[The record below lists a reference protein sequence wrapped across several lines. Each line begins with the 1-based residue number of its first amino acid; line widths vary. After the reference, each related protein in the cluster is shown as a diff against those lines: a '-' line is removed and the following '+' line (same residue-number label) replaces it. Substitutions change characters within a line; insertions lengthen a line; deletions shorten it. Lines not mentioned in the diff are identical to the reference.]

1 MSDLRL
7 RARSVTEI
15 VDAAFQLYKRD
26 PLEYILVTAL
36 SYAPLIVAQL
46 IFLRGML
53 TLKGAAAAAVASASL
68 VIGIVSLF
76 VYALMLAVLS
86 RFASDVYLG
95 KAASLTEVLRS
106 VLRVVPAVIAATF
119 GLGFVWVLGFLPVIV
134 GALLKLPVLIGLGVP
149 FAIGWMF
156 YAYARFFAVFQVI
169 VLEEPNILRA
179 FSRSSVLS
187 RGRKGHILLTMLLAF
202 VIFFVVAF
210 AVSVVSGIVAA
221 ITGSFAVSTALQS
234 LFTVLGYPLIGITQ
248 VILYYDARIRSE
260 GFDIELMA
268 SALDASAPTVVS

>member
-36 SYAPLIVAQL
+36 SYAPLIVGQL
-46 IFLRGML
+46 ILLRGML
-53 TLKGAAAAAVASASL
+53 SLKGAPAAAIASTSL
-68 VIGIVSLF
+68 VLGVVSLF

-95 KAASLTEVLRS
+95 KPASLREVLRS

-119 GLGFVWVLGFLPVIV
+119 GLGFVWILGFLPVIV
-134 GALLKLPVLIGLGVP
+134 GTLLKVPVLIGLGVP
-149 FAIGWMF
+149 FAIVWMF

-221 ITGSFAVSTALQS
+221 LTGSFAVSTALQS